1 MELTCALGR
10 EYESVEEHS
19 SKHMEKLSRRTQTLP
34 PPQMLKK
41 RPRAIRRVRV
51 PLAAVLLLSLLNL
64 ALPLHGREQKKK
76 KEDYGIGLSTEI
88 SSPEDMVEQAV
99 EAVVNDGMIQG
110 SKEYNKDK
118 FVDKASPATSST
130 LFAEYKGPG
139 KVFYKV
145 REQVLAPV
153 NFKESNDQ
161 GTLAVRYIVESKGP
175 LQTVLRIDAVFVEDF
190 RRVVHPSDGSV
201 ESAEYRDVQDRIDSL
216 ELEKK
221 QGAENDRHR
230 QEELAK
236 KSLEQKNA
244 QEQAFLARVENSGN
258 TPEQQVEDLRR
269 QVERIVKAS
278 GAQLKSAPFHSATN
292 LKTLDAGSEV
302 VILIATPY
310 WYGVETEDGQHGWV
324 NHSQLELLP

>member
-1 MELTCALGR
+1 
-10 EYESVEEHS
+10 
-19 SKHMEKLSRRTQTLP
+19 MEKLSRRTQTLSS
-34 PPQMLKK
+34 PQTAKQ
-41 RPRAIRRVRV
+41 RPQAIRRARL
-51 PLAAVLLLSLLNL
+51 PLAVVMLISLLNL
-64 ALPLHGREQKKK
+64 ASPLHGRELKKK
-76 KEDYGIGLSTEI
+76 KEDYGAGLSIEVT
-88 SSPEDMVEQAV
+88 SPEDMVVQAV
-99 EAVVNDGMIQG
+99 EAVVNDGIIQG

-118 FVDKASPATSST
+118 FVDKASPATSSS

-161 GTLAVRYIVESKGP
+161 GTLAVRYIVENKGAQ
-175 LQTVLRIDAVFVEDF
+175 QTVLRIDAIFVEDF
-190 RRVVHPSDGSV
+190 RRVAHPSNGSV
-201 ESAEYRDVQDRIDSL
+201 ESAEYRDIQDHVDSL

-230 QEELAK
+230 QEELARK
-236 KSLEQKNA
+236 TLEQKAA
-244 QEQAFLARVENSGN
+244 QEQAFLARVQNSGD